1 MSKILIADDAEFLR
15 VRLWKMLSAEGHEI
29 FEAEDGLR
37 AVEQYKSHSPDV
49 TLMDITMPE
58 MDGLTALKEIQ
69 AFDPNAKVIMIT
81 AFGQESEVLEAIK
94 SGARDFV
101 MKPFERERLLLAIN
115 KLLKPPRP

>member
-1 MSKILIADDAEFLR
+1 MSKILIADDADFLR

>member
-1 MSKILIADDAEFLR
+1 MSKILIADDADFLR

-94 SGARDFV
+94 SAARDFV